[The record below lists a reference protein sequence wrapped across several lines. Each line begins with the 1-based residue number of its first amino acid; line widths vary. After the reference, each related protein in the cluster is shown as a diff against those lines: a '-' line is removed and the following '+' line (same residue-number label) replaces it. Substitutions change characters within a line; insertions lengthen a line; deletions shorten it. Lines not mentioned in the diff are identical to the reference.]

1 MLSPSLLHDLW
12 QLIEELPTYSLLGW
26 DDTRIVSW
34 LLEQFE
40 HRSCLKEEDRAS
52 LEQYLDSH
60 LLLIRE
66 MAESNQY
73 CALVV

>member
-1 MLSPSLLHDLW
+1 M
-12 QLIEELPTYSLLGW
+12 
-26 DDTRIVSW
+26 SW